1 MKRYLTKKMSGYF
14 TVEAALLLPFAMMII
29 VFMIFLSFYCYDR
42 CILEQCAYAA
52 ALRGSSNCF
61 DNTQEAYK
69 EAQGAAELLIEK
81 KLFAIRKVSTT
92 VRVSAVAVTVSYKC
106 EVNMP
111 GDSWLRSIVGD
122 DVLCMEVS
130 KTVLRNKTIAVL
142 RQR

>member
-1 MKRYLTKKMSGYF
+1 MRRYLSEKTGGYF
-14 TVEAALLLPFAMMII
+14 TVEAALLLPFVMMSI

-61 DNTQEAYK
+61 ENTQEAYE
-69 EAQGAAELLIEK
+69 EAVDAAESLIEK
-81 KLFAIRKVSTT
+81 KLFAIRNVSTT
-92 VRVSAVAVTVSYKC
+92 VRVSAVAVIVSYKC
-106 EVNMP
+106 EVNIP
-111 GDSWLRSIVGD
+111 GDNWLRGIVGE

-130 KTVLRNKTIAVL
+130 KKVLRNKTVAVL

>member
-1 MKRYLTKKMSGYF
+1 MRRYLSEKTGGYF
-14 TVEAALLLPFAMMII
+14 TVEAALLLPFVMMSI
-29 VFMIFLSFYCYDR
+29 VFMIFLSFFCYDR

-52 ALRGSSNCF
+52 ALRGSSSRF
-61 DNTQEAYK
+61 ENTQEAYE
-69 EAQGAAELLIEK
+69 EAAGAAESLIEK

-111 GDSWLRSIVGD
+111 GDCWLRGIVGE

-130 KTVLRNKTIAVL
+130 KKALRNKTIAVL

>member
-1 MKRYLTKKMSGYF
+1 MRRCLSGKTAGYF
-14 TVEAALLLPFAMMII
+14 TVEAALLLPFVMMSI
-29 VFMIFLSFYCYDR
+29 VFMIFLSFFCYDR

-52 ALRGSSNCF
+52 ALRGSSSRF
-61 DNTQEAYK
+61 ENTQEAYE
-69 EAQGAAELLIEK
+69 EAAGAAESLIEK

-111 GDSWLRSIVGD
+111 GDCWLRGIVGE

-130 KTVLRNKTIAVL
+130 KKVLRNKTIAVL